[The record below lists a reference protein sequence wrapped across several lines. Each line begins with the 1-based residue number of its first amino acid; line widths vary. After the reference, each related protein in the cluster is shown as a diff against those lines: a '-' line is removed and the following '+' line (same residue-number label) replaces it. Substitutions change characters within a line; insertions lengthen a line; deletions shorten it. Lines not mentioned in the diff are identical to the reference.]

1 MAHDQG
7 VLEALAVLI
16 LKCVNHRVCK
26 GHGEKRNWGE
36 VLTLILKKEE
46 KIMKKWTIGLIMMA
60 VALAFTLGPIANN
73 VSAADVIKW
82 GVLIDLSGPTSDW
95 GKNQVKGQL
104 DAMRWVNENGG
115 INGKELKL
123 IVVDD
128 GYKVPRGVAGYNRL
142 VDSEKVLG
150 LYIQSTGTTMTLI
163 KKIVADGVAT
173 IAASFTSK
181 FQNPKKTPFS
191 FFVSPSYGTMGRISL
206 KWIRDNWKDKSRN
219 PRICYLYPDNKYG
232 RDILNVCKDYAKKI
246 GVDVGPDQVINW
258 PTKDA
263 TVQLTNMTR
272 YNPDFAYITSTAM
285 NGAVILKNAKAL
297 GIKTK
302 FISNIRN
309 FEESIITL
317 SGGAAEGTY
326 GVHPIA
332 PYGAPV
338 PGMKKVVE
346 THEKWHPGETGT
358 NVYVEGWVNIL
369 GVTEALKT
377 ADKAG
382 DLTPSGIRN
391 AFEKFKDFDTGG
403 LAPPLTFTSTDHRGS
418 MAAKIYEIKGGKMVD
433 VSGWVELPRDMEY
446 FGK

>member
-1 MAHDQG
+1 
-7 VLEALAVLI
+7 
-16 LKCVNHRVCK
+16 
-26 GHGEKRNWGE
+26 
-36 VLTLILKKEE
+36 
-46 KIMKKWTIGLIMMA
+46 MKKWIIGVTLSVFVLA
-60 VALAFTLGPIANN
+60 VIFGI
-73 VSAADVIKW
+73 AADNARAAEVIKW

-104 DAMRWVNENGG
+104 DAMRWINEHGG

-123 IVVDD
+123 IVIDD
-128 GYKVPRGVAGYNRL
+128 SYDTAKGVAGYNRL

-150 LYIQSTGTTMTLI
+150 IYIQSTGTTMTLA

-173 IAASFTSK
+173 IAASFIGV
-181 FQNPKKTPFS
+181 FQDPAKYPYS
-191 FFVSPSYGTMGRISL
+191 FYVSPSYNDMARIAL
-206 KWIRDNWKDKSRN
+206 KWVRTTWKDSSRD
-219 PRICYLYPDNKYG
+219 PKLCYLYPDNTYG
-232 RDILNVCKDYAKKI
+232 RAILETSRQYAKEI
-246 GVDVGPDQVINW
+246 GVEIGPDQVINW

-263 TVQLTNMTR
+263 TVQLTNMSR
-272 YNPDFAYITSTAM
+272 YDPDYAYITSTAM

-297 GIKTK
+297 GLKTK

-309 FEESIITL
+309 FEESLIEL

-346 THEKWHPGETGT
+346 SHEKWHPGEKGT

-369 GVTEALKT
+369 CVGEALKM

-382 DLTPSGIRN
+382 KLTPKEITK
-391 AFEKFKDFDTGG
+391 AFEQFRGFDTGG
-403 LAPPLTFTSTDHRGS
+403 LAPPLTFTSTDHRAS

-433 VSGWVELPRDMEY
+433 ISGWIELPRDMEY

>member
-1 MAHDQG
+1 MKKRTIAIAVLAMFFCMG
-7 VLEALAVLI
+7 VLVTNA
-16 LKCVNHRVCK
+16 
-26 GHGEKRNWGE
+26 
-36 VLTLILKKEE
+36 
-46 KIMKKWTIGLIMMA
+46 
-60 VALAFTLGPIANN
+60 
-73 VSAADVIKW
+73 VSADKIKW

-104 DAMRWVNENGG
+104 DAARWVNENGG
-115 INGKELKL
+115 INGKKLEL
-123 IVVDD
+123 IVIDD

-163 KKIVADGVAT
+163 KKIVKDGVVT

-181 FQNPKKTPFS
+181 FQNPAKTPFS
-191 FFVSPSYGTMGRISL
+191 FFVSPSYGTMGRIAV
-206 KWIRDNWKDKSRN
+206 KWIKDSWKDKSRN
-219 PRICYLYPDNKYG
+219 PKLCFLYPDNKYG

-246 GVDVGPDQVINW
+246 GVDVGPDQIINW

-263 TVQLTNMTR
+263 TPQLMNMKR
-272 YNPDFAYITSTAM
+272 YNPDYAYITSTAM

-309 FEESIITL
+309 FEETLIKL
-317 SGGAAEGTY
+317 SGGAANGTY

-332 PYGAPV
+332 PYGAEV

-346 THEKWHPGETGT
+346 SNEKWHKGEMGT

-369 GVTEALKT
+369 AVTNALRM

-382 DLTPSGIRN
+382 KLTPVGIRE
-391 AFEKFKDFDTGG
+391 AFEQFRGFDTGG
-403 LAPPLTFTSTDHRGS
+403 LAPPLTFTKTDHRAS
-418 MAAKIYEIKGGKMVD
+418 MAAKIYEVKNDKIEAITTWID
-433 VSGWVELPRDMEY
+433 LPRDKTY

>member
-1 MAHDQG
+1 
-7 VLEALAVLI
+7 
-16 LKCVNHRVCK
+16 
-26 GHGEKRNWGE
+26 
-36 VLTLILKKEE
+36 
-46 KIMKKWTIGLIMMA
+46 MKKWTIVIAILAIT
-60 VALAFTLGPIANN
+60 VAFSGVPWSSHVA
-73 VSAADVIKW
+73 AADVIKW

-115 INGKELKL
+115 INGKELQL
-123 IVVDD
+123 IVIDD

-181 FQNPKKTPFS
+181 FQNPEKTPFS
-191 FFVSPSYGTMGRISL
+191 FFVSPSYGTMGRIAL
-206 KWIRDNWKDKSRN
+206 KWVRMTWKDNTRK
-219 PRICYLYPDNKYG
+219 PKFCYLYPDNKYG
-232 RDILNVCKDYAKKI
+232 RDILEVGKDYAKKI

-263 TVQLTNMTR
+263 TVQLTNMSR
-272 YNPDFAYITSTAM
+272 YDPDYAYITSTAM

-297 GIKTK
+297 GLKTK

-309 FEESIITL
+309 FEESLITL

-332 PYGAPV
+332 PYGADV

-346 THEKWHPGETGT
+346 SHEKWHPGETGT

-369 GVTEALKT
+369 SVTEALKN

-382 DLTPSGIRN
+382 DLTPGGIRN
-391 AFEKFKDFDTGG
+391 AFEQFRNFSTGG
-403 LAPPLTFTSTDHRGS
+403 LAPPLTFTNKDHRGS
-418 MAAKIYEIKGGKMVD
+418 MAAKIYEIKDGKMVD
-433 VSGWVELPRDMEY
+433 VSGWIELPRDMEY

>member
-1 MAHDQG
+1 
-7 VLEALAVLI
+7 
-16 LKCVNHRVCK
+16 
-26 GHGEKRNWGE
+26 
-36 VLTLILKKEE
+36 
-46 KIMKKWTIGLIMMA
+46 MKKWTILIA
-60 VALAFTLGPIANN
+60 ILAITVAFSGGPLSNQ
-73 VSAADVIKW
+73 VGAADVIKW

-115 INGKELKL
+115 INGKELQL
-123 IVVDD
+123 IVIDD

-142 VDSEKVLG
+142 VDSEKVMG
-150 LYIQSTGTTMTLI
+150 LYIQSTGTTMTLV

-181 FQNPKKTPFS
+181 FQNPEKTPFS
-191 FFVSPSYGTMGRISL
+191 FFVSPSYGTMGRIAL
-206 KWIRDNWKDKSRN
+206 KWVRTTWKDTTRK
-219 PRICYLYPDNKYG
+219 PKFCYLYPDNKYG
-232 RDILNVCKDYAKKI
+232 RDILEVGKDYASKI

-263 TVQLTNMTR
+263 TVQLTNMSR
-272 YNPDFAYITSTAM
+272 YDPDYAYITSTAM

-297 GIKTK
+297 GLKTK

-309 FEESIITL
+309 FEESLITL

-332 PYGAPV
+332 PYGADV

-346 THEKWHPGETGT
+346 SHERWHPGETGT

-369 GVTEALKT
+369 SVTEALKK

-382 DLTPSGIRN
+382 DLTPGGIRN
-391 AFEKFKDFDTGG
+391 AFEQFRNFSTGG
-403 LAPPLTFTSTDHRGS
+403 LAPPLTFTNKDHRGS
-418 MAAKIYEIKGGKMVD
+418 MAAKIYEIKDGKMVD
-433 VSGWVELPRDMEY
+433 VSGWIELPRDMEY

>member
-1 MAHDQG
+1 MKKSAI
-7 VLEALAVLI
+7 LITLLAVAVVLSMGP
-16 LKCVNHRVCK
+16 LSNH
-26 GHGEKRNWGE
+26 
-36 VLTLILKKEE
+36 
-46 KIMKKWTIGLIMMA
+46 
-60 VALAFTLGPIANN
+60 
-73 VSAADVIKW
+73 AAATDVIKW

-115 INGKELKL
+115 INGKDLKL
-123 IVVDD
+123 IVIDD

-142 VDSEKVLG
+142 VDSENVLG

-181 FQNPKKTPFS
+181 FQDPKKTPFS
-191 FFVSPSYGTMGRISL
+191 FFVSPSYGTMGRIAL
-206 KWIRDNWKDKSRN
+206 KWVRMSWKDNSRN
-219 PRICYLYPDNKYG
+219 PKWCYLYPDNKYG
-232 RDILNVCKDYAKKI
+232 RDILGVGKDYAKKI

-272 YNPDFAYITSTAM
+272 YDPDFAYITSTAM

-297 GIKTK
+297 DLKTK

-309 FEESIITL
+309 FEESLITL

-332 PYGAPV
+332 PYGADV
-338 PGMKKVVE
+338 PGMKKVVAS
-346 THEKWHPGETGT
+346 HEKWHPGETGT

-369 GVTEALKT
+369 SVTEALRT
-377 ADKAG
+377 ADKTG
-382 DLTPSGIRN
+382 DLTPASIRN
-391 AFEKFKDFDTGG
+391 GFEQFRNFSTGG
-403 LAPPLTFTSTDHRGS
+403 LAPPLTFTKKDHRGS
-418 MAAKIYEIKGGKMVD
+418 MAAKMYQIQNGKIVP
-433 VSGWVELPRDMEY
+433 VSDWIELPRDMEY

>member
-1 MAHDQG
+1 M
-7 VLEALAVLI
+7 
-16 LKCVNHRVCK
+16 KK
-26 GHGEKRNWGE
+26 
-36 VLTLILKKEE
+36 LTLVIAAFALVV
-46 KIMKKWTIGLIMMA
+46 GLSFGHLPNQA
-60 VALAFTLGPIANN
+60 A
-73 VSAADVIKW
+73 AADVIKW

-123 IVVDD
+123 IVIDD

-163 KKIVADGVAT
+163 KKIVSDGVAT

-181 FQNPKKTPFS
+181 FQNPAKTPFS
-191 FFVSPSYGTMGRISL
+191 FFVSPSYGTMGRIAL
-206 KWIRDNWKDKSRN
+206 KWVRTTWQDTSRR
-219 PRICYLYPDNKYG
+219 PKFCYLYPDNKYG
-232 RDILNVCKDYAKKI
+232 RDILAVGKDYAKKI
-246 GVDVGPDQVINW
+246 GVEVGPDQVINW

-263 TVQLTNMTR
+263 TVQLTNMNR
-272 YNPDFAYITSTAM
+272 FAPDYAYITSTAM

-297 GIKTK
+297 GLKTK

-309 FEESIITL
+309 FEESLITL
-317 SGGAAEGTY
+317 SGGAAEGSY

-332 PYGAPV
+332 PYGADV

-346 THEKWHPGETGT
+346 SHEKWHAGEMGT

-369 GVTEALKT
+369 SVTEALKN

-382 DLTPSGIRN
+382 DLTPSGIRD
-391 AFEKFKDFDTGG
+391 AFEQFRDFSTGG
-403 LAPPLTFTSTDHRGS
+403 LAPPLTFTKTDHRAS
-418 MAAKIYEIKGGKMVD
+418 MAAKMYQVQGGKFVP
-433 VSGWVELPRDMEY
+433 VSDWIELPRDMEY

>member
-1 MAHDQG
+1 MMNALKSSKGGNMKTRKRFGYG
-7 VLEALAVLI
+7 VFALLFAV
-16 LKCVNHRVCK
+16 
-26 GHGEKRNWGE
+26 GF
-36 VLTLILKKEE
+36 
-46 KIMKKWTIGLIMMA
+46 
-60 VALAFTLGPIANN
+60 AFFPQ
-73 VSAADVIKW
+73 SAQSADEIKW

-104 DAMRWVNENGG
+104 DAARWVNENGG

-123 IVVDD
+123 IVIDD
-128 GYKVPRGVAGYNRL
+128 GYQVPKGVAGYNRL
-142 VDSEKVLG
+142 VDSEKVIG
-150 LYIQSTGTTMTLI
+150 LYIQSTGTTMTLA

-181 FQNPKKTPFS
+181 FQNPAKTPFS
-191 FFVSPSYGTMGRISL
+191 FFVSPSYGTMGRIAL
-206 KWIRDNWKDKSRN
+206 KWVRDTWTDTSRN
-219 PRICYLYPDNKYG
+219 PKICYLYPDNKYG
-232 RDILNVCKDYAKKI
+232 RDILDVCKDYAKKI

-263 TVQLTNMTR
+263 TVQLTNMKR
-272 YNPDFAYITSTAM
+272 YDPDYAYITSTAM

-297 GIKTK
+297 GLKTK

-309 FEESIITL
+309 FEESLIEL

-332 PYGAPV
+332 PYGADV
-338 PGMKKVVE
+338 PGMKKIVE
-346 THEKWHPGETGT
+346 VHEKWHPGEKGT

-369 GVTEALKT
+369 CVTEALKN

-382 DLTPSGIRN
+382 ELTPAGIRK
-391 AFEKFKDFDTGG
+391 AFEQFRNFDTGG
-403 LAPPLTFTSTDHRGS
+403 LAPPLTFTATDHRAS
-418 MAAKIYEIKGGKMVD
+418 MAAKIYQIQNAKMVD

>member
-1 MAHDQG
+1 MKKRTIVFAVLAMFFCMG
-7 VLEALAVLI
+7 VLATNA
-16 LKCVNHRVCK
+16 
-26 GHGEKRNWGE
+26 
-36 VLTLILKKEE
+36 
-46 KIMKKWTIGLIMMA
+46 
-60 VALAFTLGPIANN
+60 
-73 VSAADVIKW
+73 VSADKIKW

-104 DAMRWVNENGG
+104 DATRWVNENGG
-115 INGKELKL
+115 INGKKLEL
-123 IVVDD
+123 IVIDD

-163 KKIVADGVAT
+163 KKIVKDGVVT

-181 FQNPKKTPFS
+181 FQNPAKTPFS
-191 FFVSPSYGTMGRISL
+191 FFVSPSYGTMGRIAI
-206 KWIRDNWKDKSRN
+206 KWIKDSWKDTSRN
-219 PRICYLYPDNKYG
+219 PKLCFLYPDNKYG

-263 TVQLTNMTR
+263 TPQLMNMKR
-272 YNPDFAYITSTAM
+272 YNPDYAYITSTAM

-309 FEESIITL
+309 FEETLIKL
-317 SGGAAEGTY
+317 SGGAANGTY

-332 PYGAPV
+332 PYGAQV

-346 THEKWHPGETGT
+346 SNEKWHKGDMGT

-369 GVTEALKT
+369 AVTNALRM

-382 DLTPSGIRN
+382 KLTPAGIRE
-391 AFEKFKDFDTGG
+391 AFEQFRGFDTGG
-403 LAPPLTFTSTDHRGS
+403 LAPPLTFTKTDHRAS
-418 MAAKIYEIKGGKMVD
+418 MAAKIYEVKNDKIEAIT
-433 VSGWVELPRDMEY
+433 SWIELPRDKTY

>member
-1 MAHDQG
+1 
-7 VLEALAVLI
+7 
-16 LKCVNHRVCK
+16 
-26 GHGEKRNWGE
+26 
-36 VLTLILKKEE
+36 
-46 KIMKKWTIGLIMMA
+46 MKKWIIG
-60 VALAFTLGPIANN
+60 FTLSVFVLAMFLGAAPDNAR
-73 VSAADVIKW
+73 AADVIKW

-104 DAMRWVNENGG
+104 DAMRWVNEHGG

-123 IVVDD
+123 IVIDD

-142 VDSEKVLG
+142 VDSEKVIG
-150 LYIQSTGTTMTLI
+150 LYIQSTGTTMTLA

-181 FQNPKKTPFS
+181 FQNPAKTPFS
-191 FFVSPSYGTMGRISL
+191 FFVSPSYGTMGRIAL
-206 KWIRDNWKDKSRN
+206 KWVRTTWKDSSRN
-219 PRICYLYPDNKYG
+219 PKICYLYPDNNYG
-232 RDILNVCKDYAKKI
+232 RDILDVNKNYAKKI

-263 TVQLTNMTR
+263 TVQLTNMSR
-272 YNPDFAYITSTAM
+272 YDPDYAYITSTAM

-297 GIKTK
+297 GLRTK

-309 FEESIITL
+309 FEESLVTL
-317 SGGAAEGTY
+317 SGGAAEGSY

-346 THEKWHPGETGT
+346 SHEKWHPGEQGT

-369 GVTEALKT
+369 AVSEALKL

-382 DLTPSGIRN
+382 NLSPSGIRN
-391 AFEKFKDFDTGG
+391 AFETFKNFSTGG
-403 LAPPLTFTSTDHRGS
+403 LAPPLTFTKTDHRAS
-418 MAAKIYEIKGGKMVD
+418 MAAKMYEVKGDKFIA
-433 VSGWVELPRDMEY
+433 VSDWIELPRDQEY

>member
-1 MAHDQG
+1 
-7 VLEALAVLI
+7 
-16 LKCVNHRVCK
+16 
-26 GHGEKRNWGE
+26 
-36 VLTLILKKEE
+36 
-46 KIMKKWTIGLIMMA
+46 MKKWTFLMT
-60 VALAFTLGPIANN
+60 ALAIAVTLSLGSMPNDAA
-73 VSAADVIKW
+73 AADAIKW

-115 INGKELKL
+115 INGKDLKL
-123 IVVDD
+123 IVIDD

-150 LYIQSTGTTMTLI
+150 LYIQSTGTTMTLA
-163 KKIVADGVAT
+163 KKIVSDGVAT

-181 FQNPKKTPFS
+181 FQNPAKTPFS
-191 FFVSPSYGTMGRISL
+191 FFVSPSYGTMGRITL
-206 KWIRDNWKDKSRN
+206 KWIRDTWKDSSRN
-219 PRICYLYPDNKYG
+219 PKICYLYPDNKYG
-232 RDILNVCKDYAKKI
+232 RDILGVCKDYAKKI

-263 TVQLTNMTR
+263 TVQLTNMSR
-272 YNPDFAYITSTAM
+272 YNPDYAYITSTAM
-285 NGAVILKNAKAL
+285 NGAVILKNARAL
-297 GIKTK
+297 GLKTK
-302 FISNIRN
+302 FVSNIRN
-309 FEESIITL
+309 FEETLIDL

-332 PYGAPV
+332 PYGGDV

-346 THEKWHPGETGT
+346 SHEKWHPGEKGT

-369 GVTEALKT
+369 CVTEALKG

-391 AFEKFKDFDTGG
+391 AFEQFKDFSTGG
-403 LAPPLTFTSTDHRGS
+403 LGPPLTFTSTDHRAS
-418 MAAKIYEIKGGKMVD
+418 MAAKIYQIQKSKMEP
-433 VSGWVELPRDMEY
+433 VSGWVELPKDQEY

>member
-1 MAHDQG
+1 
-7 VLEALAVLI
+7 
-16 LKCVNHRVCK
+16 
-26 GHGEKRNWGE
+26 
-36 VLTLILKKEE
+36 
-46 KIMKKWTIGLIMMA
+46 MKKWIIGCTIS
-60 VALAFTLGPIANN
+60 VFVLAMVFGAAPD
-73 VSAADVIKW
+73 SARAAQEIKW

-123 IVVDD
+123 IVIDD
-128 GYKVPRGVAGYNRL
+128 SYDTAKGVAGYNRL
-142 VDSEKVLG
+142 VDSEKVIG
-150 LYIQSTGTTMTLI
+150 LYIQSTGTTLTLI
-163 KKIVADGVAT
+163 KKIVSDGVAT

-181 FQNPKKTPFS
+181 FQNPAKTPFS
-191 FFVSPSYGTMGRISL
+191 FFVSPSYGTMGRIAL
-206 KWIRDNWKDKSRN
+206 KWVRTTWKDSSRN
-219 PRICYLYPDNKYG
+219 PRICYLYPDNNYG
-232 RDILNVCKDYAKKI
+232 RDILDVNKDYAKKI

-263 TVQLTNMTR
+263 TVQLTNMSR
-272 YNPDFAYITSTAM
+272 YDPDYAYITSTAM

-297 GIKTK
+297 GLRTK

-309 FEESIITL
+309 FEETLIEL
-317 SGGAAEGTY
+317 SGGAAEGSY

-346 THEKWHPGETGT
+346 SHEKWHPGEKGT

-369 GVTEALKT
+369 AVSEALKM
-377 ADKAG
+377 ADKSG

-391 AFEKFKDFDTGG
+391 AFEKFNNFDTGG
-403 LAPPLTFTSTDHRGS
+403 LAPSLTFTNTDHRAS
-418 MAAKIYEIKGGKMVD
+418 MAAKIYEVKNAKFVA
-433 VSGWVELPRDMEY
+433 VSDWIELPRDMEY

>member
-1 MAHDQG
+1 MKKRTIVFAVLAMFFCMG
-7 VLEALAVLI
+7 VLATNA
-16 LKCVNHRVCK
+16 
-26 GHGEKRNWGE
+26 
-36 VLTLILKKEE
+36 
-46 KIMKKWTIGLIMMA
+46 
-60 VALAFTLGPIANN
+60 
-73 VSAADVIKW
+73 VSADKIKW

-104 DAMRWVNENGG
+104 DAARWVNENGG
-115 INGKELKL
+115 INGKKLEL
-123 IVVDD
+123 IVIDD

-142 VDSEKVLG
+142 VDSENVLG

-163 KKIVADGVAT
+163 KKIVKDGVVT

-181 FQNPKKTPFS
+181 FQNPAKTPFS
-191 FFVSPSYGTMGRISL
+191 FFVSPSYGTMGRIAI
-206 KWIRDNWKDKSRN
+206 KWIKDSWKDTSRN
-219 PRICYLYPDNKYG
+219 PKLCFLYPDNKYG

-263 TVQLTNMTR
+263 TPQLMNMKR
-272 YNPDFAYITSTAM
+272 YNPDYAYITSTAM

-309 FEESIITL
+309 FEESLIKL
-317 SGGAAEGTY
+317 SGGAANGTY

-332 PYGAPV
+332 PYGAQV

-346 THEKWHPGETGT
+346 SNEKWHKGEMGT

-369 GVTEALKT
+369 AVTNALRM

-382 DLTPSGIRN
+382 KLTPAGIRE
-391 AFEKFKDFDTGG
+391 AFEQFRGFDTGG
-403 LAPPLTFTSTDHRGS
+403 LAPPLTFTNTDHRAS
-418 MAAKIYEIKGGKMVD
+418 MAAKIYEVKNDKIEAIT
-433 VSGWVELPRDMEY
+433 SWIELPRDKTY

>member
-1 MAHDQG
+1 
-7 VLEALAVLI
+7 
-16 LKCVNHRVCK
+16 
-26 GHGEKRNWGE
+26 
-36 VLTLILKKEE
+36 
-46 KIMKKWTIGLIMMA
+46 MKKWIVGFTISVFVL
-60 VALAFTLGPIANN
+60 ALVLGASPDNAR
-73 VSAADVIKW
+73 AAEVIKW

-95 GKNQVKGQL
+95 GKNQLKGQL
-104 DAMRWVNENGG
+104 DAMRWVNGRGG

-123 IVVDD
+123 IVIDD

-142 VDSEKVLG
+142 VDSEKVIG
-150 LYIQSTGTTMTLI
+150 LYVQSTGTTMTLI
-163 KKIVADGVAT
+163 KKIIADGVAT
-173 IAASFTSK
+173 IAASFTAK
-181 FQNPKKTPFS
+181 FQNPAKTPFS
-191 FFVSPSYGTMGRISL
+191 FFVSPSYGAMGRITL
-206 KWIRDNWKDKSRN
+206 KWIRTTWQDTSRN
-219 PRICYLYPDNKYG
+219 PKICYLYPDNNYG
-232 RDILNVCKDYAKKI
+232 RDILAVSKDYAKKI

-263 TVQLTNMTR
+263 TVQLTNMSR
-272 YNPDFAYITSTAM
+272 YDPDYAFITSTAM

-297 GIKTK
+297 GLRTK

-309 FEESIITL
+309 FEETLITL

-346 THEKWHPGETGT
+346 SHEKWHPGEKGT

-369 GVTEALKT
+369 AVSEALKI

-391 AFEKFKDFDTGG
+391 AFERFKDFDTGG
-403 LAPPLTFTSTDHRGS
+403 LAPALTFTSTDHRAS
-418 MAAKIYEIKGGKMVD
+418 MAAKIYEIQKSKMID
-433 VSGWVELPRDMEY
+433 ISGWVELPRDMEY

>member
-1 MAHDQG
+1 MKKLTL
-7 VLEALAVLI
+7 VIAVL
-16 LKCVNHRVCK
+16 
-26 GHGEKRNWGE
+26 
-36 VLTLILKKEE
+36 
-46 KIMKKWTIGLIMMA
+46 TIAVGLS
-60 VALAFTLGPIANN
+60 FGPLSDKAG
-73 VSAADVIKW
+73 AADEIKW

-104 DAMRWVNENGG
+104 DAMRWINENGG

-123 IVVDD
+123 IVIDD

-150 LYIQSTGTTMTLI
+150 LYIQSTGTTMTLA
-163 KKIVADGVAT
+163 KKIVSDGVAT
-173 IAASFTSK
+173 IAASFIGVFQDPSK
-181 FQNPKKTPFS
+181 YPFS
-191 FFVSPSYGTMGRISL
+191 FYMSPSYNDMARIAL
-206 KWIRDNWKDKSRN
+206 KWVRTTWQDPSRK
-219 PRICYLYPDNKYG
+219 PKICYLYPDNTYG
-232 RDILNVCKDYAKKI
+232 RAILETSNDYAKKI
-246 GVDVGPDQVINW
+246 GVEVGPDQVINW

-263 TVQLTNMTR
+263 TVQLTNMSR
-272 YNPDFAYITSTAM
+272 YNPDYAYITSTAM

-297 GIKTK
+297 GLKTK

-309 FEESIITL
+309 FEESLITL

-338 PGMKKVVE
+338 PGMKKVVAS
-346 THEKWHPGETGT
+346 HEQWHPGEEGT

-369 GVTEALKT
+369 CVAEALKR

-382 DLTPSGIRN
+382 SLTPAGIRD
-391 AFEKFKDFDTGG
+391 AFEQFRNFDTGG
-403 LAPPLTFTSTDHRGS
+403 LAPPLTFTKEDHRGS
-418 MAAKIYEIKGGKMVD
+418 MAAKIYEIKDAKMVD
-433 VSGWVELPRDMEY
+433 ISGWIELPRTMEY

>member
-1 MAHDQG
+1 MKKRTIAIAVLAMFFCMG
-7 VLEALAVLI
+7 VLVTNA
-16 LKCVNHRVCK
+16 
-26 GHGEKRNWGE
+26 
-36 VLTLILKKEE
+36 
-46 KIMKKWTIGLIMMA
+46 
-60 VALAFTLGPIANN
+60 
-73 VSAADVIKW
+73 VSADTIKW

-104 DAMRWVNENGG
+104 DAARWVNENGG
-115 INGKELKL
+115 INGKKLEL
-123 IVVDD
+123 IVIDD

-163 KKIVADGVAT
+163 KKIVKDGVVT

-181 FQNPKKTPFS
+181 FQNPAKTPFS
-191 FFVSPSYGTMGRISL
+191 FFVSPSYGTMGRIAV
-206 KWIRDNWKDKSRN
+206 KWIKDSWKDKSRN
-219 PRICYLYPDNKYG
+219 PKLCFLYPDNKYG

-246 GVDVGPDQVINW
+246 GVDVGPDQIINW

-263 TVQLTNMTR
+263 TPQLMNMKR
-272 YNPDFAYITSTAM
+272 YNPDYAYITSTAM

-309 FEESIITL
+309 FEETLIKL
-317 SGGAAEGTY
+317 SGGAANGTY

-332 PYGAPV
+332 PYGAEV

-346 THEKWHPGETGT
+346 SNEKWHKGEMGT

-369 GVTEALKT
+369 AVTNALRM

-382 DLTPSGIRN
+382 KLTPVGIRE
-391 AFEKFKDFDTGG
+391 AFEQFRGFDTGG
-403 LAPPLTFTSTDHRGS
+403 LAPPLTFTKTDHRAS
-418 MAAKIYEIKGGKMVD
+418 MAAKIYEVKNDKIEAITTWID
-433 VSGWVELPRDMEY
+433 LPRDKTY

>member
-1 MAHDQG
+1 
-7 VLEALAVLI
+7 
-16 LKCVNHRVCK
+16 
-26 GHGEKRNWGE
+26 
-36 VLTLILKKEE
+36 
-46 KIMKKWTIGLIMMA
+46 MKKWTIVIAILAITVVFSGGPGPSQ
-60 VALAFTLGPIANN
+60 VA
-73 VSAADVIKW
+73 AADVIKW

-115 INGKELKL
+115 INGKELQL
-123 IVVDD
+123 IVIDD

-150 LYIQSTGTTMTLI
+150 LYIQSTGTTMTLV

-181 FQNPKKTPFS
+181 FQNPEKTPFS
-191 FFVSPSYGTMGRISL
+191 FFVSPSYGTMGRIAL
-206 KWIRDNWKDKSRN
+206 KWVRTTWKDTTRK
-219 PRICYLYPDNKYG
+219 PKFCYLYPDNKYG
-232 RDILNVCKDYAKKI
+232 RDILEVGKDYANKI

-263 TVQLTNMTR
+263 TVQLTNMSR
-272 YNPDFAYITSTAM
+272 YDPDYAYITSTAM

-297 GIKTK
+297 GLKTK

-309 FEESIITL
+309 FEESLITL

-332 PYGAPV
+332 PYGADV

-346 THEKWHPGETGT
+346 SHERWHPGETGT

-369 GVTEALKT
+369 SVTEALKK

-382 DLTPSGIRN
+382 DLTPGGIRN
-391 AFEKFKDFDTGG
+391 AFEQFRNFSTGG
-403 LAPPLTFTSTDHRGS
+403 LAPPLTFTNKDHRGS
-418 MAAKIYEIKGGKMVD
+418 MAAKIYEIKDGKMVD
-433 VSGWVELPRDMEY
+433 VSGWIELPRDMEY

>member
-1 MAHDQG
+1 MKKRTIAF
-7 VLEALAVLI
+7 AVLAMFFCMGVWATNAI
-16 LKCVNHRVCK
+16 
-26 GHGEKRNWGE
+26 
-36 VLTLILKKEE
+36 
-46 KIMKKWTIGLIMMA
+46 
-60 VALAFTLGPIANN
+60 
-73 VSAADVIKW
+73 SADKIKW

-104 DAMRWVNENGG
+104 DAARWVNENGG
-115 INGKELKL
+115 INGKKLEL
-123 IVVDD
+123 IVIDD

-142 VDSEKVLG
+142 VDSEHVLG

-163 KKIVADGVAT
+163 KKIVKDGVVT

-181 FQNPKKTPFS
+181 FQNPAKTPFS
-191 FFVSPSYGTMGRISL
+191 FFVSPSYGTMGRIAI
-206 KWIRDNWKDKSRN
+206 KWIKDSWKDKSRN
-219 PRICYLYPDNKYG
+219 PKLCFLYPDNKYG

-258 PTKDA
+258 PTRDA
-263 TVQLTNMTR
+263 TPQLMNMKR
-272 YNPDFAYITSTAM
+272 YNPDYAYITSTAM

-309 FEESIITL
+309 FEETLIKL
-317 SGGAAEGTY
+317 SGGAANGTY

-332 PYGAPV
+332 PYGAEV

-346 THEKWHPGETGT
+346 SNEKWHKGEMGT

-369 GVTEALKT
+369 AVTNALRI

-382 DLTPSGIRN
+382 KLTPTGIRE
-391 AFEKFKDFDTGG
+391 AFEQFKGFDTGG
-403 LAPPLTFTSTDHRGS
+403 LAPPLTFTKTDHRAS
-418 MAAKIYEIKGGKMVD
+418 MAAKIYEVKNDKIEAITSWID
-433 VSGWVELPRDMEY
+433 LPRDKTY

>member
-1 MAHDQG
+1 
-7 VLEALAVLI
+7 
-16 LKCVNHRVCK
+16 
-26 GHGEKRNWGE
+26 
-36 VLTLILKKEE
+36 
-46 KIMKKWTIGLIMMA
+46 MKKWIIGFTIS
-60 VALAFTLGPIANN
+60 VFALAMVLGASSGNAR
-73 VSAADVIKW
+73 AAEEIKW

-104 DAMRWVNENGG
+104 DAMRWINEHGG
-115 INGKELKL
+115 INGKKLKL
-123 IVVDD
+123 IVIDD
-128 GYKVPRGVAGYNRL
+128 GI
-142 VDSEKVLG
+142 G

-163 KKIVADGVAT
+163 KKIIADGVAT

-206 KWIRDNWKDKSRN
+206 KWIRTTWKDSSRN
-219 PRICYLYPDNKYG
+219 PKICYLYPDNKYG
-232 RDILNVCKDYAKKI
+232 RDILAVNKDYAKKI

-263 TVQLTNMTR
+263 TVQLTNMSR
-272 YNPDFAYITSTAM
+272 YNPDYAYITSTAM

-297 GIKTK
+297 GLKTK

-309 FEESIITL
+309 FEETLIPL
-317 SGGAAEGTY
+317 SGGAANGSY

-338 PGMKKVVE
+338 PGMKKVVAS
-346 THEKWHPGETGT
+346 HENWHPGEKGT

-369 GVTEALKT
+369 AVSEALKL

-391 AFEKFKDFDTGG
+391 AFETFKNFNTGG
-403 LAPPLTFTSTDHRGS
+403 LAPPLTFTSTDHRAS
-418 MAAKIYEIKGGKMVD
+418 MAAKMYEVKQRDCIVRLTTSTPPLNPTVFLDLAKNSSFPELKLDFQLILSSARMDCVHPGGGIQKFN
-433 VSGWVELPRDMEY
+433 RQ
-446 FGK
+446 K

>member
-1 MAHDQG
+1 
-7 VLEALAVLI
+7 
-16 LKCVNHRVCK
+16 
-26 GHGEKRNWGE
+26 
-36 VLTLILKKEE
+36 
-46 KIMKKWTIGLIMMA
+46 MKKWIIGLTISVFV
-60 VALAFTLGPIANN
+60 VAMVFGF
-73 VSAADVIKW
+73 AADNARAAEEIKW

-104 DAMRWVNENGG
+104 DAMRWINENGG

-123 IVVDD
+123 IVIDD
-128 GYKVPRGVAGYNRL
+128 GYDTAKGVAGYNRL
-142 VDSEKVLG
+142 VDSENVIG
-150 LYIQSTGTTMTLI
+150 LYIQSTGTTLTLV

-181 FQNPKKTPFS
+181 FQNPAKTPFS
-191 FFVSPSYGTMGRISL
+191 FFVSPSYGTMGRIAL
-206 KWIRDNWKDKSRN
+206 KWVRTTWKDTSRN
-219 PRICYLYPDNKYG
+219 PRICYLYPDNNYG
-232 RDILNVCKDYAKKI
+232 RDILDVNKDYAKKI

-263 TVQLTNMTR
+263 TVQLTNMSR
-272 YNPDFAYITSTAM
+272 YDPDYAYITSTAM

-297 GIKTK
+297 GLRTK

-309 FEESIITL
+309 FEETLIDL
-317 SGGAAEGTY
+317 SGGAAEGSY

-346 THEKWHPGETGT
+346 SHEKWHPGEKGT

-369 GVTEALKT
+369 SVSEALKM

-382 DLTPSGIRN
+382 NLTPAGIRT
-391 AFEKFKDFDTGG
+391 AFEKFNNFDTGG
-403 LAPPLTFTSTDHRGS
+403 LAPPMTFTSKDHRAS
-418 MAAKIYEIKGGKMVD
+418 MAAKIYEVKNAKFVAVTDWI
-433 VSGWVELPRDMEY
+433 ELPRDMEY

>member
-1 MAHDQG
+1 MKKRTIVFAVLAMFFCMG
-7 VLEALAVLI
+7 VLVTNA
-16 LKCVNHRVCK
+16 
-26 GHGEKRNWGE
+26 
-36 VLTLILKKEE
+36 
-46 KIMKKWTIGLIMMA
+46 
-60 VALAFTLGPIANN
+60 
-73 VSAADVIKW
+73 VSADKIKW

-104 DAMRWVNENGG
+104 DAARWVNENGG
-115 INGKELKL
+115 INGKKLEL
-123 IVVDD
+123 IVIDD

-142 VDSEKVLG
+142 VDSENVMG

-163 KKIVADGVAT
+163 KKIVKDGVVT

-181 FQNPKKTPFS
+181 FQNPAKTPFS
-191 FFVSPSYGTMGRISL
+191 FFVSPSYGTMGRIAI
-206 KWIRDNWKDKSRN
+206 KWIRDSWKDTSRN
-219 PRICYLYPDNKYG
+219 PKLCFLYPDNKYG

-263 TVQLTNMTR
+263 TPQLMNMKR
-272 YNPDFAYITSTAM
+272 YNPDYAYITSTAM

-309 FEESIITL
+309 FEESLIKL
-317 SGGAAEGTY
+317 SGGAANGTY

-332 PYGAPV
+332 PYGAQV
-338 PGMKKVVE
+338 PGMKKVVVSN
-346 THEKWHPGETGT
+346 EKWHKGEMGT

-369 GVTEALKT
+369 AVTNALRM

-382 DLTPSGIRN
+382 KLTPVGIRE
-391 AFEKFKDFDTGG
+391 AFEQFRGFDTGG
-403 LAPPLTFTSTDHRGS
+403 LAPPLTFTKTDHRAS
-418 MAAKIYEIKGGKMVD
+418 MAAKIYEVKSDKIEAIT
-433 VSGWVELPRDMEY
+433 SWIELPRDKTY

>member
-1 MAHDQG
+1 
-7 VLEALAVLI
+7 
-16 LKCVNHRVCK
+16 
-26 GHGEKRNWGE
+26 
-36 VLTLILKKEE
+36 
-46 KIMKKWTIGLIMMA
+46 MKKWIIGLTIS
-60 VALAFTLGPIANN
+60 VFVLAMVFG
-73 VSAADVIKW
+73 VAADSARAAEVIKW

-104 DAMRWVNENGG
+104 DAMRWVNEHGG

-123 IVVDD
+123 IVIDD
-128 GYKVPRGVAGYNRL
+128 SYDTAKGVAGYNRL
-142 VDSEKVLG
+142 VDSEKVMG
-150 LYIQSTGTTMTLI
+150 IYIQSTGTTMTLA

-173 IAASFTSK
+173 IAASFIGV
-181 FQNPKKTPFS
+181 FQDPGKYPFS
-191 FFVSPSYGTMGRISL
+191 FYVSPSYNDMARIAL
-206 KWIRDNWKDKSRN
+206 KWARTTWKDASRD
-219 PRICYLYPDNKYG
+219 PKLCYLYPDNTYG
-232 RDILNVCKDYAKKI
+232 RAILETSNKYAKEI
-246 GVDVGPDQVINW
+246 GVQIGPDQVINW

-272 YNPDFAYITSTAM
+272 YDPDFAYITSTAM

-297 GIKTK
+297 GLKTK

-309 FEESIITL
+309 FEETLIEL

-346 THEKWHPGETGT
+346 SHEKWHPGDKGT

-369 GVTEALKT
+369 CVAEALKT
-377 ADKAG
+377 ADKTG
-382 DLTPSGIRN
+382 NLTPSGIRD
-391 AFEKFKDFDTGG
+391 AFERFRNFETGG
-403 LAPPLTFTSTDHRGS
+403 LAPPLTFTSTDHRAS

-433 VSGWVELPRDMEY
+433 VSGWIELPREIEY

>member
-1 MAHDQG
+1 MRKIKPTG
-7 VLEALAVLI
+7 MVLVAAVL
-16 LKCVNHRVCK
+16 LLFAGFCATH
-26 GHGEKRNWGE
+26 
-36 VLTLILKKEE
+36 
-46 KIMKKWTIGLIMMA
+46 A
-60 VALAFTLGPIANN
+60 D
-73 VSAADVIKW
+73 AADEIKW

-95 GKNQVKGQL
+95 GKNQIKGQL
-104 DAMRWVNENGG
+104 DAMRWINENGG

-123 IVVDD
+123 IVIDD

-142 VDSEKVLG
+142 IESEKVMG
-150 LYIQSTGTTMTLI
+150 LYIQSTGTTLTLV

-181 FQNPKKTPFS
+181 LQNPAKTPFS
-191 FFVSPSYGTMGRISL
+191 FFVSPSYGTMGRIAL
-206 KWIRDNWKDKSRN
+206 KWIKDNWKDTSRN
-219 PRICYLYPDNKYG
+219 PRVCFLYPDNKYG
-232 RDILNVCKDYAKKI
+232 RDILDVCKAYAQKI

-263 TVQLTNMTR
+263 TVQLTNMKR
-272 YNPDFAYITSTAM
+272 YDPDFAYITSTAM

-297 GIKTK
+297 GLRTK

-309 FEESIITL
+309 FEETLITL
-317 SGGAAEGTY
+317 SGGAAEGTF

-332 PYGAPV
+332 PYGADV
-338 PGMKKVVE
+338 PGMQKIVGV
-346 THEKWHPGETGT
+346 HEKWHPGEKGT

-369 GVTEALKT
+369 SVVEALKI

-391 AFEKFKDFDTGG
+391 AFEQFKGFDTGG
-403 LAPPLTFTSTDHRGS
+403 LAPQLTFTAKDHRAS
-418 MAAKIYEIKGGKMVD
+418 MAAKIYEVKGDKFVD

>member
-1 MAHDQG
+1 
-7 VLEALAVLI
+7 
-16 LKCVNHRVCK
+16 
-26 GHGEKRNWGE
+26 
-36 VLTLILKKEE
+36 
-46 KIMKKWTIGLIMMA
+46 MKKWIIGLTLSVFV
-60 VALAFTLGPIANN
+60 VAMVFGF
-73 VSAADVIKW
+73 AADNARAAEEIKW

-104 DAMRWVNENGG
+104 DAMRWINENGG

-123 IVVDD
+123 IVIDD
-128 GYKVPRGVAGYNRL
+128 GYDTAKGVAGYNRL

-150 LYIQSTGTTMTLI
+150 IYIQSTGTTMTLA
-163 KKIVADGVAT
+163 KKIVGDGVAT
-173 IAASFTSK
+173 IAASFIGV
-181 FQNPKKTPFS
+181 FQDPGKYPFS
-191 FFVSPSYGTMGRISL
+191 FYVSPSYNDMARIAL
-206 KWIRDNWKDKSRN
+206 KWVRTTWKDSSRD
-219 PRICYLYPDNKYG
+219 PKLCYLYPDNTYG
-232 RDILNVCKDYAKKI
+232 RAILGTSNQYAKQI
-246 GVDVGPDQVINW
+246 GVEIGPDQVINW

-263 TVQLTNMTR
+263 TVQLTNMSR
-272 YNPDFAYITSTAM
+272 FNPDYAYITSTAM

-297 GIKTK
+297 GLKTK

-309 FEESIITL
+309 FEETLIEL

-346 THEKWHPGETGT
+346 SHEKWHAGDKGT

-369 GVTEALKT
+369 CVGEALKM

-382 DLTPSGIRN
+382 NLTPSGITA
-391 AFEKFKDFDTGG
+391 AFEQFRNFETGG
-403 LAPPLTFTSTDHRGS
+403 LAPPLTFTNTDHRAS

-433 VSGWVELPRDMEY
+433 VSGWIELPRDMEY